1 MFNLLRMDLYRLIR
15 SKSVYIGLAFL
26 LAFSLIAYWLVWM
39 VSTPEGQKAAASIG
53 MTVLSDTGDTD
64 ILVEGYDTLG
74 MFRDIAMDGGAYA
87 CVLGIITVLFFC
99 SDYSS
104 GFMKN
109 IMSLH
114 RRRWEY
120 IMSKLIATG
129 LLHICFLIVQFGFC
143 MLLNVLF
150 HHLVPAARPLDV
162 LVYLFQIWAVIM
174 GFTALFLLICTV
186 TRSASAGIVSVIAL
200 SSGIL
205 VTIVSY
211 FTGLF
216 GANGWVPYT
225 LYYNTVYAPSVYTG
239 IADLKGLALG
249 ALFLILYFFAA
260 ATVLSKKDI

>member
-162 LVYLFQIWAVIM
+162 LVYLFHSDSWAV
-174 GFTALFLLICTV
+174 LK
-186 TRSASAGIVSVIAL
+186 IVSNSFRSWGTTTIPSPSGSFL
-200 SSGIL
+200 SARISSIL
-205 VTIVSY
+205 S
-211 FTGLF
+211 FSSL
-216 GANGWVPYT
+216 
-225 LYYNTVYAPSVYTG
+225 
-239 IADLKGLALG
+239 
-249 ALFLILYFFAA
+249 
-260 ATVLSKKDI
+260 